1 MKKSQKKIV
10 NAAVFV
16 LLAYFVTRPMYYPG
30 VGYNP
35 KPRRISVQL
44 QPQGRIVSFGEMDN
58 FLNVWSEFLEQ
69 SFSSED
75 MPAMLTAE
83 TAYGKKLSSRA
94 QRWIKAQGWDAD
106 RFFYTGRRLRSA
118 VKACRL
124 KALAQQTRESLE
136 IQLEQTED
144 PDIRNSIKKLMAEQ
158 GRMYLAENVSE
169 SEIEMVMPHLNV
181 VSDIL
186 DGKLIYRPKR
196 KK

>member
-1 MKKSQKKIV
+1 
-10 NAAVFV
+10 
-16 LLAYFVTRPMYYPG
+16 MYYPG
-30 VGYNP
+30 VGDNP

-44 QPQGRIVSFGEMDN
+44 QPQGGIVSFGEMDN

-69 SFSSED
+69 GFSPKD

-94 QRWIKAQGWDAD
+94 QRWIKAQGWDVD
-106 RFFYTGRRLRSA
+106 RFFYTGRRLKSV
-118 VKACRL
+118 VKACQL
-124 KALAQQTRESLE
+124 KLLAQQTRESLK
-136 IQLEQTED
+136 IQLEQTKDEEA
-144 PDIRNSIKKLMAEQ
+144 RKSIKQLMAEQ
-158 GRMYLAENVSE
+158 GRMYQAEKVSE

-186 DGKLIYRPKR
+186 DGKLIYRPER

>member
-30 VGYNP
+30 VGDNP

-124 KALAQQTRESLE
+124 KALAQQTRESSGDSAGADGRSRYP
-136 IQLEQTED
+136 QQHQKTD
-144 PDIRNSIKKLMAEQ
+144 GRTRPDVSGRECQRKRNRNGHAAS
-158 GRMYLAENVSE
+158 
-169 SEIEMVMPHLNV
+169 
-181 VSDIL
+181 
-186 DGKLIYRPKR
+186 
-196 KK
+196 